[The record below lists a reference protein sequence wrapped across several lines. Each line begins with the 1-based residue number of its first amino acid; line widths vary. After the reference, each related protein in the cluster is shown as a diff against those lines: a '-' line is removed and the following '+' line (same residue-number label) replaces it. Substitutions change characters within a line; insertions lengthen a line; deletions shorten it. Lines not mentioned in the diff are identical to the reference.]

1 MSEPSRQVPGWLV
14 ASKRL
19 TSFIRHAL
27 LNFIH
32 NRGILLAGGVG
43 YNILLSII
51 PLLALLCVLLTHLVD
66 EQRLMEIIAVQA
78 SHLAP
83 AHTDMLVQA
92 IRSLLDSRELIS
104 WVGMAALLFFSSF
117 AFRMLEDSIGIIFHQ
132 HETPNQ
138 RSMWVSMFLPYAFML
153 VIGTA
158 LLILSL
164 LISAA
169 QSLNEL
175 YNSVFDH
182 PLPLAGASSDLLNI
196 IGFLSLFGLFSAIY
210 KIMPLI
216 NVAPRRALIGG
227 FVAALL
233 WEAVRLGLAFYLV
246 NISFVNAVYGSMAT
260 LIILLISLEVGAGIL
275 LFGAQII
282 AELEYNAR
290 AGLSWHGQAA

>member
-1 MSEPSRQVPGWLV
+1 MSAPSPQGASWILT
-14 ASKRL
+14 SKRL
-19 TSFIRHAL
+19 ARFTQHAL

-78 SHLAP
+78 SHMAP
-83 AHTDMLVQA
+83 AHTDILVQT
-92 IRSLLDSRELIS
+92 IRSLLDSRELIG

-117 AFRMLEDSIGIIFHQ
+117 AFRMLEDSIGIIFHR

-164 LISAA
+164 LISAT

-182 PLPLAGASSDLLNI
+182 PLPLAWASSGMLNI
-196 IGFLSLFGLFSAIY
+196 MVFLSLFGLFSAIY

-216 NVAPRRALIGG
+216 NVASRRALIGG

-233 WEAVRLGLAFYLV
+233 WEAVRLGLAYYLV

-290 AGLSWHGQAA
+290 AGLPWHGQAA